1 MNNSKSNK
9 DRIKTMQE
17 DRKNYYAHLVE
28 IIAWLMFD
36 GKHELDRGI
45 LLYSDT
51 PHLDEDG
58 RQWKHVQ
65 YITEVLNDKQL
76 ETLDTI
82 LKEKKLQN
90 WKDKK
95 TRQFA

>member
-9 DRIKTMQE
+9 DRINMQE
-17 DRKNYYAHLVE
+17 DRKNYYVHLVE

-36 GKHELDRGI
+36 GKKELERGI

-58 RQWKHVQ
+58 WS
-65 YITEVLNDKQL
+65 
-76 ETLDTI
+76 
-82 LKEKKLQN
+82 
-90 WKDKK
+90 
-95 TRQFA
+95 